1 MTPAEGGPWSRR
13 HDTLMTLDI
22 DRLDVELG
30 GAPIVAST
38 SLSVRSG
45 EMAGLVG
52 PNGSGKSTLLR
63 TLYRHL
69 RPTRGTVSVAGED
82 LWALPARENAR
93 RVAAVPQERADE
105 FDFTVRE
112 VVGMGRLPHGSPLA
126 STASDRSGAVDE
138 AMARTGVLD
147 LEDRFFATLSG
158 GERQRVL
165 VARAL
170 AQEAPVVVL
179 DEPTNH
185 LDVRH
190 QLELLDLLKR
200 LRRTTLLAIHDLN
213 LAAAYCDTV
222 HVLEHGRLVA
232 SGPPFDVL
240 TPALVEA
247 VFGVRCTRRV
257 DADGVLRLTFSSL
270 SSPA

>member
-1 MTPAEGGPWSRR
+1 MDIAIDALGVDLDGVAVLSGVTLRVREGG
-13 HDTLMTLDI
+13 I
-22 DRLDVELG
+22 
-30 GAPIVAST
+30 
-38 SLSVRSG
+38 
-45 EMAGLVG
+45 AGLVG

-69 RPTRGTVSVAGED
+69 RPRAGTACVGGDD
-82 LWALPARENAR
+82 LWRLPARENAR

-112 VVGMGRLPHGSPLA
+112 VVGMGRLPHEVTPA
-126 STASDRSGAVDE
+126 STATDRSGAVAL
-138 AMARTGVLD
+138 AMERTGVSELSS
-147 LEDRFFATLSG
+147 RSFATLSG

-190 QLELLDLLKR
+190 QLELLDLLR
-200 LRRTTLLAIHDLN
+200 TLGLTTLMAIHDLN

-222 HVLEHGRLVA
+222 HVIQAGRVVA
-232 SGPPFDVL
+232 TGTPQAVL
-240 TPALVEA
+240 TPELIEA
-247 VFGVRCTRRV
+247 VFEVRCVRHI
-257 DADGVLRLTFSSL
+257 DDDGGLRLSFRPL
-270 SSPA
+270 QRHP